1 MFGSMK
7 KDYVHNTTTIN
18 LSLPMP
24 VEGSI
29 YFLII
34 NNRRKY
40 AKIKAAML
48 KKLLTIAEMLAN

>member
-1 MFGSMK
+1 MK
-7 KDYVHNTTTIN
+7 KGYINNTVTIR
-18 LSLPMP
+18 LSQPMP